1 MRTSEVL
8 RGVLTNNPNVKT
20 FSVERILASIGTER
34 PETSLLMF
42 SIPALVPVPSPR
54 GIVTL
59 PTGALACHMLAGK
72 QHLTTLPHFITQLTV
87 SRKTLAVAIHAML
100 PIIEAAERILR
111 PRWGW
116 INHHISRRAIGL
128 LLFLLAVAIAYPL
141 SGFSVLHAL
150 SIFVVSLG
158 LAEQDGAAV
167 LLGVVAGVISLAIVF
182 SAGFTARAL
191 RSKLVQAVR
200 KFAKKLGKQV
210 LAQFAQDLG
219 YRGLARLL
227 TFKWTDILM
236 SWDPERP
243 APVPAHPSTRLRR
256 LPADHT
262 FQSHALLLRRSREAI
277 QIPGMPR
284 VDQTGARV
292 GEQAR
297 V

>member
-8 RGVLTNNPNVKT
+8 RGILTKNPNVQT
-20 FSVERILASIGTER
+20 FSVKRIIATIGTDR

-42 SIPALVPVPSPR
+42 SIPALLPTPSPR

-72 QHLTTLPHFITQLTV
+72 QQVRTLPHFITQLTV
-87 SRKTLAVAIHAML
+87 SRRTLAVAIHAML

-141 SGFSVLHAL
+141 SGASVLHAL

-167 LLGVVAGVISLAIVF
+167 LLGLIAGVISLAIVF
-182 SAGFTARAL
+182 SAGISARVL
-191 RSKLVQAVR
+191 RSKAVQAMR
-200 KFAKKLGKQV
+200 KLGKQLGRKV
-210 LAQFAQDLG
+210 LVRFADDLG
-219 YRGLARLL
+219 YRGFARLL
-227 TFKWTDILM
+227 TFKWTDVLM

-243 APVPAHPSTRLRR
+243 APMPAHPSTRLCR
-256 LPADHT
+256 LPADHA
-262 FQSHALLLRRSREAI
+262 FQSHALLLRRSREPI
-277 QIPGMPR
+277 QVPSVAS

-292 GEQAR
+292 GEQAG